1 MNGSPFGWLGRKN
14 LQGMGLCL
22 CRSVRWAVGVGVA
35 AARGLESTGQAAGG
49 VQRRVAVKNMPSD
62 LDWFAPSCI
71 EKDEDIAGKG
81 ATMKFTSSMAR
92 FAEERGAK
100 VIVG

>member
-1 MNGSPFGWLGRKN
+1 
-14 LQGMGLCL
+14 
-22 CRSVRWAVGVGVA
+22 VGVA
-35 AARGLESTGQAAGG
+35 AARGLKSTGQAAGG
-49 VQRRVAVKNMPSD
+49 GQRRVAVKNMPSD
-62 LDWFAPSCI
+62 PDWFAPSCI

-100 VIVG
+100 VIVGALVGAWSMKILLRMTGHRLRGGS